1 MIDEIIKNYEMVT
14 FYKIMKMDL
23 DLMKWSFT
31 NITIADIEKC
41 LEIKREAD
49 KLSIFIN
56 DKNDKL
62 IETEKMMVNNYV
74 HLNLVNEHENKTY
87 ASILNEI
94 KDNLNLAIPRFNAEL
109 SKLRNV
115 LAKVTPQYVIKD
127 LKIDSIGKTEQLIKE
142 NEYFGVIQK
151 YIDLKQDFDAKC
163 VSFFSTQ
170 LFSKNYY
177 DTMVQNSDEL
187 LLRKQEILQ
196 RSIQRYVESFSD
208 EKQTVL
214 YKALTAI
221 DSKVSSESL
230 ELKSIEKLMEIDIIP
245 YLNARYETKAALN
258 YYMGEISSKEVID
271 DFEESYFG
279 HLETDPNN
287 HNVSYVAYKN
297 KTEFLSYRKI
307 VELETCKEIIEKNC
321 NAAVQQISQI
331 MDELNVSEEIEL
343 EESYR
348 IRI

>member
-163 VSFFSTQ
+163 VSFFCV
-170 LFSKNYY
+170 FIYFIC
-177 DTMVQNSDEL
+177 VISD
-187 LLRKQEILQ
+187 
-196 RSIQRYVESFSD
+196 
-208 EKQTVL
+208 
-214 YKALTAI
+214 
-221 DSKVSSESL
+221 
-230 ELKSIEKLMEIDIIP
+230 
-245 YLNARYETKAALN
+245 
-258 YYMGEISSKEVID
+258 
-271 DFEESYFG
+271 
-279 HLETDPNN
+279 
-287 HNVSYVAYKN
+287 VSYIPARQSNNAPFRYRHTWKAQR
-297 KTEFLSYRKI
+297 FLH
-307 VELETCKEIIEKNC
+307 
-321 NAAVQQISQI
+321 
-331 MDELNVSEEIEL
+331 
-343 EESYR
+343 
-348 IRI
+348 

>member
-1 MIDEIIKNYEMVT
+1 MIDEIIKNYEVVT

-115 LAKVTPQYVIKD
+115 LAKVSPQYDIND
-127 LKIDSIGKTEQLIKE
+127 LKIDSIGKTGQLIKE

-151 YIDLKQDFDAKC
+151 YIDLKQEFDAKC

-170 LFSKNYY
+170 LFSTNYY
-177 DTMVQNSDEL
+177 DSLVQNSAESL
-187 LLRKQEILQ
+187 LNKQVILQ
-196 RSIQRYVESFSD
+196 ESIQNFVCSFNE
-208 EKQTVL
+208 EKQNVL
-214 YKALTAI
+214 YEVLSAI
-221 DSKVSSESL
+221 DSKAASESL
-230 ELKSIEKLMEIDIIP
+230 EVKAIEKLMDLDIIP

-258 YYMGEISSKEVID
+258 YYMGELSSKEVID

-279 HLETDPNN
+279 NLETDPNN
-287 HNVSYVAYKN
+287 HKVSDVNYKN
-297 KTEFLSYRKI
+297 KIEFLSYRKI

-321 NAAVQQISQI
+321 NAAVQEISQI